1 MNNKIYWFT
10 GQPGSGKTTMANWM
24 EAHLINKVITID
36 GDDIR
41 DVFQNKDYSEEGR
54 RKNIINAQTLAKF
67 LQHKG
72 YNVVVS
78 LVSPYKDQRDKFKA
92 EMGENLIE
100 IYVHTTNERGREN
113 FHVSNY
119 EAPTEFYI
127 DLDTTNEREIDTY
140 KKLRKDLGI

>member
-1 MNNKIYWFT
+1 MIYWFT
-10 GQPGSGKTTMANWM
+10 GQPGSGKTTMAHWM
-24 EAHLINKVITID
+24 EAHLAYKVITID

-54 RKNIINAQTLAKF
+54 RKNITNAQTLSKF

-78 LVSPYKDQRDKFKA
+78 LVSPYKDQRDAFKS
-92 EMGENLIE
+92 EMGKTLKE
-100 IYVHTTNERGREN
+100 IYVHTSNERGREG

-127 DLDTTNEREIDTY
+127 DLDTTDEREIDTF

>member
-1 MNNKIYWFT
+1 MIYWFT

-54 RKNIINAQTLAKF
+54 RKNITNAQTLAKF

-78 LVSPYKDQRDKFKA
+78 LVSPYKDQRDKFKE
-92 EMGENLIE
+92 EMGENLKE
-100 IYVHTTNERGREN
+100 IYVHTKNERGREN

-127 DLDTTNEREIDTY
+127 DLDTTNEREIDTF

>member
-1 MNNKIYWFT
+1 MSIYWFT
-10 GQPGSGKTTMANWM
+10 GQPGAGKTTLAKQLKDYLHPSN
-24 EAHLINKVITID
+24 TILVD

-54 RKNIINAQTLAKF
+54 RKNITNAQTLAKF

-78 LVSPYKDQRDKFKA
+78 LVSPYKDQRDKFKE

-100 IYVHTTNERGREN
+100 IYVHTTNERGREG

-127 DLDTTNEREIDTY
+127 DLDTTNEREIDTF

>member
-1 MNNKIYWFT
+1 
-10 GQPGSGKTTMANWM
+10 M
-24 EAHLINKVITID
+24 ESHLIHKVITID

-54 RKNIINAQTLAKF
+54 RKNITNAQTLAKF

-78 LVSPYKDQRDKFKA
+78 LVSPYKDQRDKFKS

-100 IYVHTTNERGREN
+100 IYVHTKNERGREG

-127 DLDTTNEREIDTY
+127 DLDTTNEREIDTF